1 MLPPVVITSNKRTIC
16 HLNYVP
22 VPLLSFQIH
31 SEACLCLAQSK
42 KKKTPQCCLLFSLVQ
57 KAVGAVRSL
66 TPTSSP
72 LSSPSKHGDRF
83 IPSRAGANWS
93 VNFHRINVSLP
104 QQQIHQALFC
114 LSYQKNSALKMKVFV
129 LFFLI
134 HLSLQNWLRVIIY

>member
-1 MLPPVVITSNKRTIC
+1 MFLFRYWVFKSTPRPVCVWRR
-16 HLNYVP
+16 V
-22 VPLLSFQIH
+22 
-31 SEACLCLAQSK
+31 K
-42 KKKTPQCCLLFSLVQ
+42 KKPPQCCLLFSLVQ

-134 HLSLQNWLRVIIY
+134 HLSLQNWLRVIIYWLWFFFNTGNWKVAQSK